1 MDSFGLERSIEPRH
15 ALAQQAWKIDN
26 TMTLRSDEVLIDVKI
41 ININLASFNEILDET
56 GEDRALLCQ
65 RVLEIVR
72 ERGKLHNPVTNSGG
86 MLYGTVVEL
95 GPSYPNI
102 YHIRPKDEIISLSS
116 LTVTPLHITQ
126 ILRIDCESAQLEVE
140 GQAILYANSP
150 VVKKPPDLP
159 LRAVIAAMDE
169 AGAPTRS
176 YQIVQPGQDVLILGA
191 SGRIGLMC
199 GYAAK
204 DKMGSSGRLVG
215 IVRDQESRIQME
227 PCSVFDE
234 VLELDATNL
243 SALCGTPHAEIIQR
257 FDVVINCINT
267 ADTEAA
273 SLLAVK
279 NHGTIYFATIC
290 CDYKFVALTAESIGK
305 EIQVIPYTGFLEG
318 HADYTLGL
326 MRRFPQMQ
334 TDIQRGICGVPETIS
349 IPNSDETP
357 HAKSEADEDCASG
370 YIFHSLE
377 AKATLRQALKVARYT
392 SNVMIYGESGV
403 GKEIIA
409 RIIHQNSERKSFP
422 MVKINCAAIPEHLLE
437 SELFGYHARFG
448 DNGMRE
454 LLGKQRAVL
463 EGLAI
468 RKLNPEDVVEQL
480 AALAEDHGTSLR
492 TLYRWMD
499 AYEAKGL
506 PGIMRAVSRKD
517 KGTRPS
523 ICAAAYQYAYG
534 LYADKVK
541 RTQATIYNKLV
552 DKAAV
557 LGPDACQKCIF
568 CEGTEARA
576 RLMETGEINHYPP
589 CAEPVKA
596 GMRVPECRQTLSRML
611 AAIPSDEV
619 TLARR
624 GVKAWKDDHM
634 FMALR
639 EKPQRV
645 NEVWF
650 GDHHQ
655 FDCFV
660 LDETGKPV
668 RPWLTAWYDA
678 ATGCLVGWVL
688 CTNPNTE
695 TITEA
700 FIRGVAHTE
709 HSPFYGL
716 PAHLYICDAGGDVAQ
731 PRPSDLQGRG
741 GVQQFVDHQ
750 PETDPHP

>member
-422 MVKINCAAIPEHLLE
+422 MVKIN
-437 SELFGYHARFG
+437 
-448 DNGMRE
+448 
-454 LLGKQRAVL
+454 
-463 EGLAI
+463 
-468 RKLNPEDVVEQL
+468 
-480 AALAEDHGTSLR
+480 
-492 TLYRWMD
+492 
-499 AYEAKGL
+499 
-506 PGIMRAVSRKD
+506 
-517 KGTRPS
+517 
-523 ICAAAYQYAYG
+523 
-534 LYADKVK
+534 
-541 RTQATIYNKLV
+541 
-552 DKAAV
+552 
-557 LGPDACQKCIF
+557 
-568 CEGTEARA
+568 
-576 RLMETGEINHYPP
+576 
-589 CAEPVKA
+589 
-596 GMRVPECRQTLSRML
+596 
-611 AAIPSDEV
+611 
-619 TLARR
+619 
-624 GVKAWKDDHM
+624 
-634 FMALR
+634 
-639 EKPQRV
+639 
-645 NEVWF
+645 
-650 GDHHQ
+650 
-655 FDCFV
+655 
-660 LDETGKPV
+660 
-668 RPWLTAWYDA
+668 
-678 ATGCLVGWVL
+678 
-688 CTNPNTE
+688 
-695 TITEA
+695 
-700 FIRGVAHTE
+700 
-709 HSPFYGL
+709 
-716 PAHLYICDAGGDVAQ
+716 
-731 PRPSDLQGRG
+731 
-741 GVQQFVDHQ
+741 
-750 PETDPHP
+750 

>member
-437 SELFGYHARFG
+437 SELFGYEKGSFTGANIKGKIGLWEAAQNGTLFLDEVGELPLTFQAKLLRVIQEKEIVRVGGLTPIKVDVRIIAATNRNLARMVQAGEFREDLYYRLNVYPITVLPLRMRRADIIPLEALRASMLHMEPTIAQILL
-448 DNGMRE
+448 DN
-454 LLGKQRAVL
+454 
-463 EGLAI
+463 
-468 RKLNPEDVVEQL
+468 L
-480 AALAEDHGTSLR
+480 AACKSLDSYDIAFRKAISTFEDDRIRH
-492 TLYRWMD
+492 
-499 AYEAKGL
+499 
-506 PGIMRAVSRKD
+506 
-517 KGTRPS
+517 
-523 ICAAAYQYAYG
+523 
-534 LYADKVK
+534 
-541 RTQATIYNKLV
+541 
-552 DKAAV
+552 
-557 LGPDACQKCIF
+557 
-568 CEGTEARA
+568 
-576 RLMETGEINHYPP
+576 
-589 CAEPVKA
+589 
-596 GMRVPECRQTLSRML
+596 
-611 AAIPSDEV
+611 
-619 TLARR
+619 
-624 GVKAWKDDHM
+624 
-634 FMALR
+634 
-639 EKPQRV
+639 
-645 NEVWF
+645 
-650 GDHHQ
+650 
-655 FDCFV
+655 
-660 LDETGKPV
+660 
-668 RPWLTAWYDA
+668 
-678 ATGCLVGWVL
+678 
-688 CTNPNTE
+688 
-695 TITEA
+695 ITEA
-700 FIRGVAHTE
+700 INQRKLSFLVGELNHKLFSPDLFQWLAIWNRGRSKISKSAERISQLAEKQARELEWNEDSFQSMFAVVTHITGDGIPK
-709 HSPFYGL
+709 SPIYRREELNLLLLFKYCL
-716 PAHLYICDAGGDVAQ
+716 DAEQKASVLRDYTV
-731 PRPSDLQGRG
+731 
-741 GVQQFVDHQ
+741 
-750 PETDPHP
+750 

>member
-126 ILRIDCESAQLEVE
+126 ILRIDYESAQLEVE

-227 PCSVFDE
+227 QCSVFDE

-243 SALCGTPHAEIIQR
+243 SAFCGTPHAEIIQR

-334 TDIQRGICGVPETIS
+334 TDIQRGICGVPETRLRVLPVFVCINGVLYNIALCKGADGS
-349 IPNSDETP
+349 FPIAVIPIVVLP
-357 HAKSEADEDCASG
+357 FRADILLWLSVFGIGKPYRLPRFDRTCCALDIDHLTGDGSQRVYLG
-370 YIFHSLE
+370 GFMVI
-377 AKATLRQALKVARYT
+377 
-392 SNVMIYGESGV
+392 
-403 GKEIIA
+403 EII
-409 RIIHQNSERKSFP
+409 N
-422 MVKINCAAIPEHLLE
+422 AI
-437 SELFGYHARFG
+437 
-448 DNGMRE
+448 
-454 LLGKQRAVL
+454 
-463 EGLAI
+463 
-468 RKLNPEDVVEQL
+468 
-480 AALAEDHGTSLR
+480 
-492 TLYRWMD
+492 
-499 AYEAKGL
+499 
-506 PGIMRAVSRKD
+506 GI
-517 KGTRPS
+517 
-523 ICAAAYQYAYG
+523 
-534 LYADKVK
+534 
-541 RTQATIYNKLV
+541 
-552 DKAAV
+552 
-557 LGPDACQKCIF
+557 
-568 CEGTEARA
+568 
-576 RLMETGEINHYPP
+576 
-589 CAEPVKA
+589 
-596 GMRVPECRQTLSRML
+596 VPYSVQGECR
-611 AAIPSDEV
+611 
-619 TLARR
+619 
-624 GVKAWKDDHM
+624 GN
-634 FMALR
+634 
-639 EKPQRV
+639 QRK
-645 NEVWF
+645 
-650 GDHHQ
+650 
-655 FDCFV
+655 
-660 LDETGKPV
+660 T
-668 RPWLTAWYDA
+668 
-678 ATGCLVGWVL
+678 
-688 CTNPNTE
+688 
-695 TITEA
+695 
-700 FIRGVAHTE
+700 
-709 HSPFYGL
+709 
-716 PAHLYICDAGGDVAQ
+716 
-731 PRPSDLQGRG
+731 
-741 GVQQFVDHQ
+741 
-750 PETDPHP
+750 

>member
-1 MDSFGLERSIEPRH
+1 
-15 ALAQQAWKIDN
+15 
-26 TMTLRSDEVLIDVKI
+26 MTLRSDEVLIDVKI

-72 ERGKLHNPVTNSGG
+72 ERGKLHHPVTNSGG

-116 LTVTPLHITQ
+116 LTVTPLHIT
-126 ILRIDCESAQLEVE
+126 
-140 GQAILYANSP
+140 
-150 VVKKPPDLP
+150 
-159 LRAVIAAMDE
+159 
-169 AGAPTRS
+169 
-176 YQIVQPGQDVLILGA
+176 
-191 SGRIGLMC
+191 
-199 GYAAK
+199 
-204 DKMGSSGRLVG
+204 
-215 IVRDQESRIQME
+215 RIQME

-437 SELFGYHARFG
+437 SELFGYEKGSFTGANIKGKIGLWEAAQNGTLFLDEVGELPLTFQAKLLRVIQEKEIVRVGGLTPIKVDVRIIAATNRNLARMVQAGEFREDLYYRLNVYPITVLPLRMRRADIIPLAKYFVERYNLEFG
-448 DNGMRE
+448 LQKSLGAKALEFLENQSFRGNIRE
-454 LLGKQRAVL
+454 LQNLIQRLMIMTNNRIIEARDVLQVLSMDSVEPPSVAAAVPSPDFHKQTTGGSLKEMLSQR
-463 EGLAI
+463 E
-468 RKLNPEDVVEQL
+468 RKSSSYTSN
-480 AALAEDHGTSLR
+480 GTSPLER
-492 TLYRWMD
+492 LPTCW
-499 AYEAKGL
+499 GL
-506 PGIMRAVSRKD
+506 
-517 KGTRPS
+517 
-523 ICAAAYQYAYG
+523 
-534 LYADKVK
+534 
-541 RTQATIYNKLV
+541 
-552 DKAAV
+552 
-557 LGPDACQKCIF
+557 
-568 CEGTEARA
+568 
-576 RLMETGEINHYPP
+576 
-589 CAEPVKA
+589 
-596 GMRVPECRQTLSRML
+596 
-611 AAIPSDEV
+611 
-619 TLARR
+619 
-624 GVKAWKDDHM
+624 
-634 FMALR
+634 
-639 EKPQRV
+639 V
-645 NEVWF
+645 NP
-650 GDHHQ
+650 
-655 FDCFV
+655 
-660 LDETGKPV
+660 L
-668 RPWLTAWYDA
+668 
-678 ATGCLVGWVL
+678 
-688 CTNPNTE
+688 
-695 TITEA
+695 
-700 FIRGVAHTE
+700 
-709 HSPFYGL
+709 
-716 PAHLYICDAGGDVAQ
+716 
-731 PRPSDLQGRG
+731 
-741 GVQQFVDHQ
+741 
-750 PETDPHP
+750 

>member
-150 VVKKPPDLP
+150 AVKKPPDLP

-437 SELFGYHARFG
+437 SELFGYEKGSFTGANIKGKIGLWEAAQNGTLFLDEVGELPLTFQAKLLRVIQEKEIVRVGGLTPIKVDVRIIAATNRNLARMVQAGEFREDLYYRLNVYPITVLPLRMRRADIIPLEALRASMLHMEPTIAQILL
-448 DNGMRE
+448 DN
-454 LLGKQRAVL
+454 
-463 EGLAI
+463 
-468 RKLNPEDVVEQL
+468 L
-480 AALAEDHGTSLR
+480 AACKSLDSYDIAFRKAISTFEDDRIRH
-492 TLYRWMD
+492 
-499 AYEAKGL
+499 
-506 PGIMRAVSRKD
+506 
-517 KGTRPS
+517 
-523 ICAAAYQYAYG
+523 
-534 LYADKVK
+534 
-541 RTQATIYNKLV
+541 
-552 DKAAV
+552 
-557 LGPDACQKCIF
+557 
-568 CEGTEARA
+568 
-576 RLMETGEINHYPP
+576 
-589 CAEPVKA
+589 
-596 GMRVPECRQTLSRML
+596 
-611 AAIPSDEV
+611 
-619 TLARR
+619 
-624 GVKAWKDDHM
+624 
-634 FMALR
+634 
-639 EKPQRV
+639 
-645 NEVWF
+645 
-650 GDHHQ
+650 
-655 FDCFV
+655 
-660 LDETGKPV
+660 
-668 RPWLTAWYDA
+668 
-678 ATGCLVGWVL
+678 
-688 CTNPNTE
+688 
-695 TITEA
+695 ITEA
-700 FIRGVAHTE
+700 INQRKLSFLVGELNHKLFSPDLFQWLAIWNRGRSKISKSAERISQLAEKQARELEWNEDSFQSMFAVVTHITGDGIPK
-709 HSPFYGL
+709 SPIYRREELNLLLLFKYCL
-716 PAHLYICDAGGDVAQ
+716 DAEQKASVLRDYTV
-731 PRPSDLQGRG
+731 
-741 GVQQFVDHQ
+741 
-750 PETDPHP
+750 